1 MTLSE
6 KIQKGIFTEKKIIEP
21 EGKQHCL
28 NCGADFEGAF
38 CPHCGQYWRVKR
50 VTARSIL
57 DHIVTN
63 ITSVNANMPRT
74 IIDLLYRPGYL
85 IADYLRGRRKN
96 YSNPFSLI
104 FVLAAVFL
112 ILDQYVMQD
121 SVREASIEYS
131 NVIGEDINKSL
142 RTEIQ
147 QYDSNQYTPELLN
160 LIYDHLGMFSI
171 LIIPMLT
178 LPFWLAYR
186 KKGQY
191 RDNPINI
198 YESTIVIA
206 FISCQNLVVNLLSMP
221 FITSDSMALVSAIGY
236 VIVIP
241 LFLVSVWQMFQM
253 KAVDYIVSTI
263 FFCFYLL
270 FTILITGTAMSIG
283 FGVYFM
289 LIADK

>member
-1 MTLSE
+1 MTILE

-38 CPHCGQYWRVKR
+38 CPHCGQYWRVQR

-57 DHIVTN
+57 DLIVTN
-63 ITSVNANMPRT
+63 ITSINAKMPRT
-74 IIDLLYRPGYL
+74 ILDLFYRPGYL

-104 FVLAAVFL
+104 FVLAALFL
-112 ILDQYVMQD
+112 ILDQYAMQD
-121 SVREASIEYS
+121 NVREASIEYS
-131 NVIGEDINKSL
+131 NAIGEGLNKSL
-142 RTEIQ
+142 GTEDH

-160 LIYDHLGMFSI
+160 LIYDHLGLFSI
-171 LIIPMLT
+171 LMIPMLT

-221 FITSDSMALVSAIGY
+221 FITPDNMGLVSTIGY
-236 VIVIP
+236 LIVIP
-241 LFLVSVWQMFQM
+241 LFLLSIWQMFQM
-253 KAVDYIVSTI
+253 KTSEYIISSI
-263 FFCFYLL
+263 LFGFYLII
-270 FTILITGTAMSIG
+270 TIIISGIAMSIG

-289 LIADK
+289 MT

>member
-1 MTLSE
+1 MTILE
-6 KIQKGIFTEKKIIEP
+6 KIQKGIITEKKIIEP

-38 CPHCGQYWRVKR
+38 CPHCGQYWRVQR

-57 DHIVTN
+57 DLIVTN
-63 ITSVNANMPRT
+63 ITSINANMPRT
-74 IIDLLYRPGYL
+74 ILDLFYRPGYL

-104 FVLAAVFL
+104 FVLAALFL
-112 ILDQYVMQD
+112 ILDQYAMQD
-121 SVREASIEYS
+121 NVREASIEYS
-131 NVIGEDINKSL
+131 NAIGEGLNKSL
-142 RTEIQ
+142 GTEDH

-160 LIYDHLGMFSI
+160 LIYDHLGLFSI
-171 LIIPMLT
+171 LMIPMLT

-221 FITSDSMALVSAIGY
+221 FITPDNMGLVSTIGY
-236 VIVIP
+236 LIVIP
-241 LFLVSVWQMFQM
+241 LFLLSIWQMFQM
-253 KAVDYIVSTI
+253 KTSEYIISSI
-263 FFCFYLL
+263 LFGFYLII
-270 FTILITGTAMSIG
+270 TIIISGIAMSIG

-289 LIADK
+289 MT

>member
-1 MTLSE
+1 MTILE
-6 KIQKGIFTEKKIIEP
+6 KIQKGIITEKKIIEP

-38 CPHCGQYWRVKR
+38 CPHCGQYWRVQR

-57 DHIVTN
+57 DLIVTN
-63 ITSVNANMPRT
+63 ITSINAKMPRT
-74 IIDLLYRPGYL
+74 ILDLFYRPGYL

-104 FVLAAVFL
+104 FVLAALFL
-112 ILDQYVMQD
+112 ILDQYAMQD
-121 SVREASIEYS
+121 NVREASIEYS
-131 NVIGEDINKSL
+131 NAIGEGLNKSL
-142 RTEIQ
+142 GTDDH
-147 QYDSNQYTPELLN
+147 QYDSRQYTPELLN

-171 LIIPMLT
+171 LMIPMLT

-221 FITSDSMALVSAIGY
+221 FITSDNMGLVSTIGY
-236 VIVIP
+236 LIVIP
-241 LFLVSVWQMFQM
+241 LFLLSIWQMFQM
-253 KAVDYIVSTI
+253 KTSEYIISSI
-263 FFCFYLL
+263 LFGFYLII
-270 FTILITGTAMSIG
+270 TIIISGIAMSIG

-289 LIADK
+289 MK

>member
-1 MTLSE
+1 MTILE
-6 KIQKGIFTEKKIIEP
+6 KIQKGIITEKKIIEP

-38 CPHCGQYWRVKR
+38 CPHCGQYWRVQR

-57 DHIVTN
+57 DLIVTN
-63 ITSVNANMPRT
+63 ITSINANMPRT
-74 IIDLLYRPGYL
+74 ILDLFYRPGYL

-104 FVLAAVFL
+104 FVLAALFL

-121 SVREASIEYS
+121 NVREASIEYS
-131 NVIGEDINKSL
+131 NAIGEGLNKSL
-142 RTEIQ
+142 GTEDH

-160 LIYDHLGMFSI
+160 LIYDHLGLFSI
-171 LIIPMLT
+171 LMIPMLT

-221 FITSDSMALVSAIGY
+221 FITPDNMGLVSTIGSL
-236 VIVIP
+236 IVTP
-241 LFLVSVWQMFQM
+241 LFLLSIWQMFQM
-253 KAVDYIVSTI
+253 KTSEYIISSI
-263 FFCFYLL
+263 LFGFYLII
-270 FTILITGTAMSIG
+270 TIIISGIAMSIG

-289 LIADK
+289 MT

>member
-1 MTLSE
+1 MTILE

-38 CPHCGQYWRVKR
+38 CPHCGQYWRVQR

-57 DHIVTN
+57 DLIVTN
-63 ITSVNANMPRT
+63 ITSINANMPRT
-74 IIDLLYRPGYL
+74 ILDLFYRPGYL

-104 FVLAAVFL
+104 FVLAALFL
-112 ILDQYVMQD
+112 ILDQYAMQD
-121 SVREASIEYS
+121 NVREASIEYS
-131 NVIGEDINKSL
+131 NAIGEGLNKSL
-142 RTEIQ
+142 GTEDH

-160 LIYDHLGMFSI
+160 LIYDHLGLFSI
-171 LIIPMLT
+171 LMIPMLT

-221 FITSDSMALVSAIGY
+221 FITSDNMGLVSTIGY
-236 VIVIP
+236 LIVIP
-241 LFLVSVWQMFQM
+241 LFLLSIWQMFQM
-253 KAVDYIVSTI
+253 KTSEYIISSILFV
-263 FFCFYLL
+263 FYLII
-270 FTILITGTAMSIG
+270 TIIISGTAMSIG

-289 LIADK
+289 MK

>member
-1 MTLSE
+1 MTILE
-6 KIQKGIFTEKKIIEP
+6 KIQKGIITEKKIIEP

-38 CPHCGQYWRVKR
+38 CPHCGQYWRVQR

-57 DHIVTN
+57 DLIVTN
-63 ITSVNANMPRT
+63 ITSINANMPRT
-74 IIDLLYRPGYL
+74 ILDLFYRPGYL

-104 FVLAAVFL
+104 FVLAALFL
-112 ILDQYVMQD
+112 ILDQYAMQD
-121 SVREASIEYS
+121 NVREASIEYS
-131 NVIGEDINKSL
+131 NAIGEGLNKSL
-142 RTEIQ
+142 GTEDH

-160 LIYDHLGMFSI
+160 LIYDHLGLFSI
-171 LIIPMLT
+171 LMIPMLT

-221 FITSDSMALVSAIGY
+221 FITPDNMGLVSTIGY
-236 VIVIP
+236 LIVIP
-241 LFLVSVWQMFQM
+241 LFLLSIWQMFQM
-253 KAVDYIVSTI
+253 KTSEYIISSI
-263 FFCFYLL
+263 LFGFYLII
-270 FTILITGTAMSIG
+270 TIIISGIAMSIG

-289 LIADK
+289 MK

>member
-1 MTLSE
+1 MTILE

-38 CPHCGQYWRVKR
+38 CPHCGQYWRVQR

-57 DHIVTN
+57 DLIVTN
-63 ITSVNANMPRT
+63 ITSINANMPRT
-74 IIDLLYRPGYL
+74 ILDLFYRPGYL

-104 FVLAAVFL
+104 FVLAALFL

-121 SVREASIEYS
+121 NVREASIEYS
-131 NVIGEDINKSL
+131 NAIGEGLNKSL
-142 RTEIQ
+142 GTEDH

-160 LIYDHLGMFSI
+160 LIYDHLGLFSI
-171 LIIPMLT
+171 LMIPMLT

-221 FITSDSMALVSAIGY
+221 FITSDNMGLVSTIGY
-236 VIVIP
+236 LIVIP
-241 LFLVSVWQMFQM
+241 LFLLSIWQMFQM
-253 KAVDYIVSTI
+253 KTSEYIISSI
-263 FFCFYLL
+263 LFGFYLII
-270 FTILITGTAMSIG
+270 TIIISGIAMSIG

-289 LIADK
+289 MK

>member
-1 MTLSE
+1 MTILE

-21 EGKQHCL
+21 EGEQHCL

-38 CPHCGQYWRVKR
+38 CPHCGQYWRVQR

-57 DHIVTN
+57 DLIVTN
-63 ITSVNANMPRT
+63 ITSINAKMPRT
-74 IIDLLYRPGYL
+74 ILDLFYRPGYL

-104 FVLAAVFL
+104 FVLAALFL

-121 SVREASIEYS
+121 NVREASIEYS
-131 NVIGEDINKSL
+131 NAIGEGLNKSL
-142 RTEIQ
+142 GTEDH

-160 LIYDHLGMFSI
+160 LIYDHLGLFSI
-171 LIIPMLT
+171 LMIPMLT

-221 FITSDSMALVSAIGY
+221 FITSDNMGLVSTIGY
-236 VIVIP
+236 LIVIP
-241 LFLVSVWQMFQM
+241 LFLLSIWQMFQM
-253 KAVDYIVSTI
+253 KTSEYIISSI
-263 FFCFYLL
+263 LFGFYLII
-270 FTILITGTAMSIG
+270 TIIISGIAMSIG

-289 LIADK
+289 MT

>member
-1 MTLSE
+1 MTILE
-6 KIQKGIFTEKKIIEP
+6 KIQKGIITEKKIIEP

-38 CPHCGQYWRVKR
+38 CPHCGQYWRVQR

-57 DHIVTN
+57 DLIVTN
-63 ITSVNANMPRT
+63 ITSINAKMPRT
-74 IIDLLYRPGYL
+74 ILDLFYRPGYL

-104 FVLAAVFL
+104 FVLAALFL

-121 SVREASIEYS
+121 NVREASIEYS
-131 NVIGEDINKSL
+131 NAIGEGLNKSL
-142 RTEIQ
+142 GTEDH

-160 LIYDHLGMFSI
+160 LIYDHLGLFSI
-171 LIIPMLT
+171 LMIPMLT

-221 FITSDSMALVSAIGY
+221 FITSDNMGLVSTIGY
-236 VIVIP
+236 LIVIP
-241 LFLVSVWQMFQM
+241 LFLLSIWQMFQM
-253 KAVDYIVSTI
+253 KTSEYIISSI
-263 FFCFYLL
+263 LFGFYLII
-270 FTILITGTAMSIG
+270 TIIISGIAMSIG

-289 LIADK
+289 MT

>member
-1 MTLSE
+1 MTILE
-6 KIQKGIFTEKKIIEP
+6 KIQKGIITEKKIIEP

-38 CPHCGQYWRVKR
+38 CPHCGQYWRVQR

-57 DHIVTN
+57 DLIVTN
-63 ITSVNANMPRT
+63 ITSINANMPRT
-74 IIDLLYRPGYL
+74 ILDLFYRPGYL

-104 FVLAAVFL
+104 FVLAALFL

-121 SVREASIEYS
+121 NVREASIEYS
-131 NVIGEDINKSL
+131 NAIGEGLNKSL
-142 RTEIQ
+142 GTEDH

-160 LIYDHLGMFSI
+160 LIYDHLGLFSI
-171 LIIPMLT
+171 LMIPMLT

-221 FITSDSMALVSAIGY
+221 FITPDNMGLVSTIGY
-236 VIVIP
+236 LIVIP
-241 LFLVSVWQMFQM
+241 LFLLSIWQMFQM
-253 KAVDYIVSTI
+253 KTSEYIISSI
-263 FFCFYLL
+263 LFGFYLII
-270 FTILITGTAMSIG
+270 TIIISGIAMSIG

-289 LIADK
+289 MK

>member
-1 MTLSE
+1 MTILE
-6 KIQKGIFTEKKIIEP
+6 KIQKGIITEKKIIEP

-38 CPHCGQYWRVKR
+38 CPHCGQYWRVQR

-57 DHIVTN
+57 DLIVTN
-63 ITSVNANMPRT
+63 ITSINANMPRT
-74 IIDLLYRPGYL
+74 ILDLFYRPGYL

-104 FVLAAVFL
+104 FVLAALFL

-121 SVREASIEYS
+121 NVREASIEYS
-131 NVIGEDINKSL
+131 NAIGEGLNKSL
-142 RTEIQ
+142 GTEDH

-160 LIYDHLGMFSI
+160 LIYDHLGLFSI
-171 LIIPMLT
+171 LMIPMLT

-221 FITSDSMALVSAIGY
+221 FITPDNMGLVSTIGY
-236 VIVIP
+236 LIVIP
-241 LFLVSVWQMFQM
+241 LFLLSIWQMFQM
-253 KAVDYIVSTI
+253 KTSEYIISSI
-263 FFCFYLL
+263 LFGFYLII
-270 FTILITGTAMSIG
+270 TIILSLIHISEPTRP
-283 FGVYFM
+283 Y
-289 LIADK
+289 

>member
-1 MTLSE
+1 MTILE
-6 KIQKGIFTEKKIIEP
+6 KIQKGIITEKKIIQP

-38 CPHCGQYWRVKR
+38 CPHCGQYWRVQR

-57 DHIVTN
+57 DLIVTN
-63 ITSVNANMPRT
+63 ITSINAKMPRT
-74 IIDLLYRPGYL
+74 ILDLFYRPGYL

-104 FVLAAVFL
+104 FVLAALFL
-112 ILDQYVMQD
+112 ILDQYAMQD
-121 SVREASIEYS
+121 NVREASIEYS
-131 NVIGEDINKSL
+131 NAIGEGLNKSL
-142 RTEIQ
+142 GTDDH
-147 QYDSNQYTPELLN
+147 QYDSRQYTPELLN
-160 LIYDHLGMFSI
+160 LIYDHLGLFSI
-171 LIIPMLT
+171 LMIPMLT

-221 FITSDSMALVSAIGY
+221 FITPDNMGLVSTIGY
-236 VIVIP
+236 LIVIP
-241 LFLVSVWQMFQM
+241 LFLLSIWQMFQM
-253 KAVDYIVSTI
+253 KTSEYIISSI
-263 FFCFYLL
+263 LFGFYLII
-270 FTILITGTAMSIG
+270 TIIISGIAMSIG

-289 LIADK
+289 MK

>member
-1 MTLSE
+1 MTILE
-6 KIQKGIFTEKKIIEP
+6 KIQKGIITEKKIIEP

-38 CPHCGQYWRVKR
+38 CPHCGQYWRVQR

-57 DHIVTN
+57 DLIVTN
-63 ITSVNANMPRT
+63 ITSINANMPRT
-74 IIDLLYRPGYL
+74 ILDLFYRPGYL

-104 FVLAAVFL
+104 FVLAALFL

-121 SVREASIEYS
+121 NVREASIEYS
-131 NVIGEDINKSL
+131 NAIGEGLNKSL
-142 RTEIQ
+142 GTEDH

-160 LIYDHLGMFSI
+160 LIYDHLGLFSI
-171 LIIPMLT
+171 LMIPMLT

-206 FISCQNLVVNLLSMP
+206 FISCQNLVVNLMSMP
-221 FITSDSMALVSAIGY
+221 FITPDNMGLVSTIGY
-236 VIVIP
+236 LIVIP
-241 LFLVSVWQMFQM
+241 LFLLSIWQMFQM
-253 KAVDYIVSTI
+253 KTSEYIISSI
-263 FFCFYLL
+263 LFGFYLII
-270 FTILITGTAMSIG
+270 TIIISGIAMSIG

-289 LIADK
+289 MT

>member
-1 MTLSE
+1 MTILE
-6 KIQKGIFTEKKIIEP
+6 KIQKGIITEKKIIEP

-38 CPHCGQYWRVKR
+38 CPHCGQYWRVQR

-57 DHIVTN
+57 DLIVTN
-63 ITSVNANMPRT
+63 ITSINANMPRT
-74 IIDLLYRPGYL
+74 ILDLFYRPGYL

-104 FVLAAVFL
+104 FVLAALFL

-121 SVREASIEYS
+121 NVREASIEYS
-131 NVIGEDINKSL
+131 NAIGEGLNKSL
-142 RTEIQ
+142 GTEDH

-160 LIYDHLGMFSI
+160 LIYDHLGLFSI
-171 LIIPMLT
+171 LMIPMLT

-221 FITSDSMALVSAIGY
+221 FITSDNMGLVSTIGY
-236 VIVIP
+236 LIVIP
-241 LFLVSVWQMFQM
+241 LFLLSIWQMFQM
-253 KAVDYIVSTI
+253 KTSEYIISSILFV
-263 FFCFYLL
+263 FYLII
-270 FTILITGTAMSIG
+270 TIIISGTAMSIG

-289 LIADK
+289 MT

>member
-1 MTLSE
+1 MTILE
-6 KIQKGIFTEKKIIEP
+6 KIQKGIITEKKIIEP

-38 CPHCGQYWRVKR
+38 CPHCGQYWRVQR

-57 DHIVTN
+57 DLIVTN
-63 ITSVNANMPRT
+63 ITSINANMPRT
-74 IIDLLYRPGYL
+74 ILDLFYRPGYL

-104 FVLAAVFL
+104 FVLAALFL
-112 ILDQYVMQD
+112 ILDQYAMQD
-121 SVREASIEYS
+121 NVREASIEYS
-131 NVIGEDINKSL
+131 NAIGEGLNKSL
-142 RTEIQ
+142 GTDDH
-147 QYDSNQYTPELLN
+147 QYDSRQYTPELLN

-171 LIIPMLT
+171 LMIPMLT

-221 FITSDSMALVSAIGY
+221 FITSDNMGLVSTFGY
-236 VIVIP
+236 LIVIP
-241 LFLVSVWQMFQM
+241 LFLLSIWQMFQM
-253 KAVDYIVSTI
+253 KTSEYIISSI
-263 FFCFYLL
+263 LFGFYLII
-270 FTILITGTAMSIG
+270 TIIISGIAMSIG

-289 LIADK
+289 MT

>member
-1 MTLSE
+1 MTILE
-6 KIQKGIFTEKKIIEP
+6 KIQKGIITEKKIIEP

-38 CPHCGQYWRVKR
+38 CPHCGQYWRVQR

-57 DHIVTN
+57 DLIVTN
-63 ITSVNANMPRT
+63 ITSINANMPRT
-74 IIDLLYRPGYL
+74 ILDLFYRPGYL

-104 FVLAAVFL
+104 FVLAALFL
-112 ILDQYVMQD
+112 ILDQYAMQD
-121 SVREASIEYS
+121 NVREASIEYS
-131 NVIGEDINKSL
+131 NAIGEGLNKSL
-142 RTEIQ
+142 GTDDH
-147 QYDSNQYTPELLN
+147 QYDSRQYTPELLN

-171 LIIPMLT
+171 LMIPMLT

-221 FITSDSMALVSAIGY
+221 FITSDNMGLVSTIGY
-236 VIVIP
+236 LIVIP
-241 LFLVSVWQMFQM
+241 LFLLSIWQMFQM
-253 KAVDYIVSTI
+253 KTSEYIISSI
-263 FFCFYLL
+263 LFGFYL
-270 FTILITGTAMSIG
+270 IIPIIISGIAMSIG

-289 LIADK
+289 MT

>member
-1 MTLSE
+1 MTILE
-6 KIQKGIFTEKKIIEP
+6 KIQKGIITEKKIIEP

-38 CPHCGQYWRVKR
+38 CPHCGQYWRVQR

-57 DHIVTN
+57 DLIVTN
-63 ITSVNANMPRT
+63 ITSINANMPRT
-74 IIDLLYRPGYL
+74 ILDLFYRPGYL

-104 FVLAAVFL
+104 FVLAALFL
-112 ILDQYVMQD
+112 ILDQYAMQD
-121 SVREASIEYS
+121 NVREASIEYS
-131 NVIGEDINKSL
+131 NAIGEGLNKSL
-142 RTEIQ
+142 GTEDH

-160 LIYDHLGMFSI
+160 LIYDHLGLFSI
-171 LIIPMLT
+171 LMIPMLT

-221 FITSDSMALVSAIGY
+221 FITPDNMGLVSTIGY
-236 VIVIP
+236 LIVIP
-241 LFLVSVWQMFQM
+241 LFLLSIWQMFQM
-253 KAVDYIVSTI
+253 KTSEYIISSI
-263 FFCFYLL
+263 LFSFYLII
-270 FTILITGTAMSIG
+270 TIIISGIAMSIG

-289 LIADK
+289 MT

>member
-1 MTLSE
+1 MTILE
-6 KIQKGIFTEKKIIEP
+6 KIQKGIITEKKIIEP

-38 CPHCGQYWRVKR
+38 CPHCGQYWRVQR

-57 DHIVTN
+57 DLIVTN
-63 ITSVNANMPRT
+63 ITSINANMPRT
-74 IIDLLYRPGYL
+74 ILDLFYRPGYL

-104 FVLAAVFL
+104 FVLAALFL

-121 SVREASIEYS
+121 NVREASIEYS
-131 NVIGEDINKSL
+131 NAIGEGLNKSL
-142 RTEIQ
+142 GTEDH

-160 LIYDHLGMFSI
+160 LIYDHLGLFSI
-171 LIIPMLT
+171 LMIPMLT

-221 FITSDSMALVSAIGY
+221 FITSDNMGLVSTIGY
-236 VIVIP
+236 LIVIP
-241 LFLVSVWQMFQM
+241 LFLLSIWQMFQM
-253 KAVDYIVSTI
+253 KTSEYIISSI
-263 FFCFYLL
+263 LFGFYLII
-270 FTILITGTAMSIG
+270 TIIISGIAMSIG

-289 LIADK
+289 MT

>member
-1 MTLSE
+1 MTILE
-6 KIQKGIFTEKKIIEP
+6 KIQKGIITEKKIIEP

-38 CPHCGQYWRVKR
+38 CPHCGQYWRVQR

-57 DHIVTN
+57 DLIVTN
-63 ITSVNANMPRT
+63 ITSINANMPRT
-74 IIDLLYRPGYL
+74 ILDLFYRPGYL

-104 FVLAAVFL
+104 FVLAALFL

-121 SVREASIEYS
+121 NVREASIEYS
-131 NVIGEDINKSL
+131 NAIGEGLNKSL
-142 RTEIQ
+142 GTEDH

-160 LIYDHLGMFSI
+160 LIYDHLGLFSI
-171 LIIPMLT
+171 LMIPMLT

-221 FITSDSMALVSAIGY
+221 FITPDNMGLVSTIGY
-236 VIVIP
+236 LIVIP
-241 LFLVSVWQMFQM
+241 LFLLSIWQMFQM
-253 KAVDYIVSTI
+253 KTSEYIISSI
-263 FFCFYLL
+263 LFGFYLII
-270 FTILITGTAMSIG
+270 TIIISGIAMSIG

-289 LIADK
+289 MT

>member
-1 MTLSE
+1 MTILE

-38 CPHCGQYWRVKR
+38 CPHCGQYWRVQR

-57 DHIVTN
+57 DLIVTN
-63 ITSVNANMPRT
+63 ITSINANMPRT
-74 IIDLLYRPGYL
+74 ILDLFYRPGYL

-104 FVLAAVFL
+104 FVLAALFL
-112 ILDQYVMQD
+112 ILDQYAMQD
-121 SVREASIEYS
+121 NVREASIEYS
-131 NVIGEDINKSL
+131 NAIGEGLNKSL
-142 RTEIQ
+142 GTEDH

-160 LIYDHLGMFSI
+160 LIYDHLGLFSI
-171 LIIPMLT
+171 LMIPMLT

-221 FITSDSMALVSAIGY
+221 FITPDNMGLVSTIGY
-236 VIVIP
+236 LIVIP
-241 LFLVSVWQMFQM
+241 LFLLSIWQMFQM
-253 KAVDYIVSTI
+253 KTSEYIISSI
-263 FFCFYLL
+263 LFGFYLII
-270 FTILITGTAMSIG
+270 TIIISGIAMSIG

-289 LIADK
+289 MT

>member
-1 MTLSE
+1 MTILE
-6 KIQKGIFTEKKIIEP
+6 KIQKGIITEKKIIEP

-38 CPHCGQYWRVKR
+38 CPHCGQYWRVQR

-57 DHIVTN
+57 DLIVTN
-63 ITSVNANMPRT
+63 ITSINANMPRT
-74 IIDLLYRPGYL
+74 ILDLFYRPGYL

-104 FVLAAVFL
+104 FVLAALFL
-112 ILDQYVMQD
+112 ILDQYAMQD
-121 SVREASIEYS
+121 NVREASIEYS
-131 NVIGEDINKSL
+131 NAIGEGLNKSL
-142 RTEIQ
+142 GTEDH

-160 LIYDHLGMFSI
+160 LIYDHLGLFSI
-171 LIIPMLT
+171 LMIPMLT

-221 FITSDSMALVSAIGY
+221 FITSDNMGLVSTIGY
-236 VIVIP
+236 LIVIP
-241 LFLVSVWQMFQM
+241 LFLLSIWQMFQM
-253 KAVDYIVSTI
+253 KTSEYIISSI
-263 FFCFYLL
+263 LFGFYLII
-270 FTILITGTAMSIG
+270 TIIISGIAMSIG

-289 LIADK
+289 MT

>member
-1 MTLSE
+1 MTILE

-38 CPHCGQYWRVKR
+38 CPHCGQYWRVQR

-57 DHIVTN
+57 DLIVTN
-63 ITSVNANMPRT
+63 ITSINAKMPRT
-74 IIDLLYRPGYL
+74 ILDLFYRPGYL

-104 FVLAAVFL
+104 FVLAALFL
-112 ILDQYVMQD
+112 ILDQYAMQD
-121 SVREASIEYS
+121 NVREASIEYS
-131 NVIGEDINKSL
+131 NAIGEGLNKSL
-142 RTEIQ
+142 GTDDH
-147 QYDSNQYTPELLN
+147 QYDSRQYTPELLN

-171 LIIPMLT
+171 LMIPMLT

-221 FITSDSMALVSAIGY
+221 FITSDNMGLVSTFGY
-236 VIVIP
+236 LIVIP
-241 LFLVSVWQMFQM
+241 LFLLSIWQMFQM
-253 KAVDYIVSTI
+253 KTSEYIISSILFV
-263 FFCFYLL
+263 FYLII
-270 FTILITGTAMSIG
+270 TIIISGTAMSIG

-289 LIADK
+289 MK

>member
-1 MTLSE
+1 MTILE

-38 CPHCGQYWRVKR
+38 CPHCGQYWRVQR

-57 DHIVTN
+57 DLIVTN
-63 ITSVNANMPRT
+63 ITSINANMPRT
-74 IIDLLYRPGYL
+74 ILDLFYRPGYL

-104 FVLAAVFL
+104 FVLAALFL

-121 SVREASIEYS
+121 NVREASIEYS
-131 NVIGEDINKSL
+131 NAIGEGLNKSL
-142 RTEIQ
+142 GTEDH

-160 LIYDHLGMFSI
+160 LIYVHLGLFSI
-171 LIIPMLT
+171 LMIPMLT

-221 FITSDSMALVSAIGY
+221 FITSDNMGLVSTIGY
-236 VIVIP
+236 LIVIP
-241 LFLVSVWQMFQM
+241 LFLLSIWQMFQM
-253 KAVDYIVSTI
+253 KTSEYIISSI
-263 FFCFYLL
+263 LFGFYLII
-270 FTILITGTAMSIG
+270 TIIISGIAMSIG

-289 LIADK
+289 MK

>member
-1 MTLSE
+1 MTILE

-38 CPHCGQYWRVKR
+38 CPHCGQYWRVQR

-63 ITSVNANMPRT
+63 VTSINANMPRS
-74 IIDLLYRPGYL
+74 IIDLFYRPGYL

-104 FVLAAVFL
+104 FVIAAVFI
-112 ILDQYVMQD
+112 ILDQYVMRD

-131 NVIGEDINKSL
+131 NVVVEDINKSL
-142 RTEIQ
+142 GPEYLQ
-147 QYDSNQYTPELLN
+147 NDGNQYIPELLN
-160 LIYDHLGMFSI
+160 LIYDHLGIFNI
-171 LIIPMLT
+171 LMIPMLT

-198 YESTIVIA
+198 YESTIAIA
-206 FISCQNLVVNLLSMP
+206 FISCQNLVFKLLSIP
-221 FITSDSMALVSAIGY
+221 FITSDSMVLVSVIGY

-241 LFLVSVWQMFQM
+241 LFLISVWQMFQM
-253 KAVDYIVSTI
+253 KVADYIISTI
-263 FFCFYLL
+263 LFGFYLL
-270 FTILITGTAMSIG
+270 FTVLISGTAMSIG

>member
-1 MTLSE
+1 MTILE
-6 KIQKGIFTEKKIIEP
+6 KIQKGIITEKKIIEP

-38 CPHCGQYWRVKR
+38 CPHCGQYWRVQR

-57 DHIVTN
+57 DLIVTN
-63 ITSVNANMPRT
+63 ITSINANMPRT
-74 IIDLLYRPGYL
+74 ILDLFYRPGYL

-104 FVLAAVFL
+104 FVLAALFL

-121 SVREASIEYS
+121 NVREASIEYS
-131 NVIGEDINKSL
+131 NAIGEGLNKSL
-142 RTEIQ
+142 GTEDH

-160 LIYDHLGMFSI
+160 LIYDHLGLFSI
-171 LIIPMLT
+171 LMIPMLT

-221 FITSDSMALVSAIGY
+221 FITSDNMGLVSTIGY
-236 VIVIP
+236 LIVIP
-241 LFLVSVWQMFQM
+241 LFLLSIWQMFQM
-253 KAVDYIVSTI
+253 KTSEYIISSILFT
-263 FFCFYLL
+263 FYLII
-270 FTILITGTAMSIG
+270 TIIISGTAMSIG

-289 LIADK
+289 MK